1 MAGFGRNVAGGDRND
16 FALKVFRVRRNQ
28 QSTQPLAGSRILFW
42 MSVAH
47 RRTKDDALLLLQRG
61 LQLEYATLLWNVV
74 AVAVLLVTAL
84 RNHSIAILGFGLD
97 SFIEIGASMV
107 VIWQLRRSNEDRRRR
122 ALRIISVLF
131 AGLAAYIGMTAAL
144 SLARDS
150 RPGTSTLGLVWLLLT
165 FIAMLMLAAGKQRV
179 GKKMGNDVLL
189 TEARVTL
196 VDAYLAGSVLLGLLL
211 NRYAGWW
218 WADPLAGLV
227 IVFYGIRES
236 RQAWREGKF

>member
-1 MAGFGRNVAGGDRND
+1 
-16 FALKVFRVRRNQ
+16 
-28 QSTQPLAGSRILFW
+28 
-42 MSVAH
+42 MSVTH
-47 RRTKDDALLLLQRG
+47 SRTKDDGLSLLQRG

-84 RNHSIAILGFGLD
+84 RTHSIAILGLGLD
-97 SFIEIGASMV
+97 SLIEIGASIV
-107 VIWQLRRSNEDRRRR
+107 VVWQLRSSNEQRRRR

-131 AGLAAYIGMTAAL
+131 AGLAAYIGMTAVL
-144 SLARDS
+144 SLVRHIH
-150 RPGTSTLGLVWLLLT
+150 PGTSTLGLVWLLLT
-165 FIAMLMLAAGKQRV
+165 FIAMLILAAGKQSV

-211 NRYAGWW
+211 NRYVGWW
-218 WADPLAGLV
+218 WADPLAALV

-236 RQAWREGKF
+236 HHAWGEGKS